1 MRAAGAAAIL
11 AIRQSI
17 THRTAPQVRA
27 TVSTRVCI
35 CTCILSIYAQSTM
48 PTKAVD
54 KTGHRTR
61 LYSISKQASLMLVGI
76 DAVPSRYMYIVL
88 YPHLSTTAYDG
99 STANI
104 TIVF

>member
-1 MRAAGAAAIL
+1 MYVPEREFK
-11 AIRQSI
+11 
-17 THRTAPQVRA
+17 
-27 TVSTRVCI
+27 CI
-35 CTCILSIYAQSTM
+35 MQLECRIVGLCFQAQSTM

-61 LYSISKQASLMLVGI
+61 LYIISKQTSLMLVGI
-76 DAVPSRYMYIVL
+76 DVVPGRYMYLVL
-88 YPHLSTTAYDG
+88 YPHLSTTVYDG